1 MIAKIFAKKYLIFA
15 KEFANVKKEFKKF
28 GNLVRMAYLCSAKK
42 MMVIHSE
49 DTAKSD

>member
-1 MIAKIFAKKYLIFA
+1 MIAKIFAKKYSIFA

-42 MMVIHSE
+42 IIVIHSE
-49 DTAKSD
+49 DLDLSE